1 MNPYLKP
8 LDFTKENLSTLM
20 YSIVSVNERYLYSF
34 PIRDGGLE
42 IPILQ
47 NVLQF
52 IMYHQKQ

>member
-1 MNPYLKP
+1 
-8 LDFTKENLSTLM
+8 M

-34 PIRDGGLE
+34 PIRDGSLE

-52 IMYHQKQ
+52 IMYHQQQ